1 MLTRGWK
8 NEQFH
13 HEEDFFSKPDVDEFR
28 ALFSSLESDKD
39 SMPSNVCRD
48 GCDSDES
55 VLS

>member
-39 SMPSNVCRD
+39 SMPSNVVRD